1 MKPEIENLKVWM
13 SGKSTTGYQRALAM
27 REFEQLL
34 TYVAELEQLRQPPVS
49 GQLLLKKL
57 ETKLNTS
64 GSYSIP
70 YHEDSIMTYGKI
82 CDHDDGYWCEH
93 RREWILE
100 FFKSNFR

>member
-49 GQLLLKKL
+49 GMLKCC
-57 ETKLNTS
+57 S
-64 GSYSIP
+64 
-70 YHEDSIMTYGKI
+70 
-82 CDHDDGYWCEH
+82 CGYEY
-93 RREWILE
+93 EELIISKGGILKCKDCA
-100 FFKSNFR
+100 F